1 MLAGRPYVLILAA
14 LAALLACVAG
24 GLGVV
29 RYFSEV
35 GFPWQARLS
44 WQQMEGL
51 TGAQAIA
58 SIALEIELD
67 PEEGSLEGKAT
78 LAITTPGGDGSQVIL
93 LLNDALV
100 VDDLS
105 FEGESVSS
113 RRNGERLLIQL
124 PPGATTGQLV
134 VTYSGVLKP
143 GNASPLIVT
152 PDEFVADRLQ
162 FWYPVDLK
170 SFSTLSVAATVPE
183 EFEVAWS
190 GTLLDN
196 QVQEGKRTVR
206 WEESRPVLAAA
217 FAAGRYQKISRVQ
230 GSIRCNIYGRA
241 LDAARAEA
249 WLADLGDSY
258 NYFHAQ
264 LGPDGFNQLNL
275 VISEE
280 IEGAGHLGGPTLLC
294 NPAQLQNA
302 EASFVLLAH
311 HVARNWWGETVSG
324 RWFSS
329 RPEAGE
335 WLMTSLS
342 EYSAWQALRTLK
354 GRRAYLR
361 HQESLYCPPEIPGPM
376 KAYNLERHLLPA
388 DDLDER
394 LFTVRGPYT
403 AAMLAEYIGADAFA
417 RACRNFM
424 SVHRY
429 STVSYAALLHEM
441 TLASEKPLDEMVRVW
456 FDRPGA
462 LDYAIAGVTQEGG
475 RVHVTVENVGDIPA
489 YVPMELGLVMEDG
502 YQVQTIEPGMH
513 GDTLS
518 FTLNAPL
525 KRIVLDPEFSVADMR
540 RTNNAWPPTQWPL
553 SLSVSRS
560 GRIALVSQSEWG
572 NERSHR
578 LYLFALAGRNPE
590 VAVQMADAMPLD
602 LAWDPAGQQ
611 LAVQRRGVAGIWKE
625 SQWHPVDGS
634 DSVFLG
640 WGSDGPLLWREGWI
654 GNAAS
659 TPPADGELLPRP
671 RAGLSDLQAGSNRL
685 AYVTEDGVL
694 VVWDPASSALKIVQE
709 RVRPAGNLRWRGG
722 SNEIIYFEESGGLV
736 SVTPDSP
743 VVTTLL
749 HRNYPIVQAKISE
762 EGGRVAWVD
771 PAGLLRG
778 MSPGESEPV
787 YVSLPGEVI
796 DFAWEGEDALV
807 AIAAAIPRRLPM
819 RFHADYTLWRIPV
832 TTWKGLQ
839 LPYDP
844 LIFAEAAGSMDIH
857 KLP

>member
-625 SQWHPVDGS
+625 SQWQRGVHTAGRWRASSSSQGRSFRPSSGQQPPGLCDGGWCIGC
-634 DSVFLG
+634 LG
-640 WGSDGPLLWREGWI
+640 PGKQRAQD
-654 GNAAS
+654 
-659 TPPADGELLPRP
+659 
-671 RAGLSDLQAGSNRL
+671 RAGKG
-685 AYVTEDGVL
+685 
-694 VVWDPASSALKIVQE
+694 P
-709 RVRPAGNLRWRGG
+709 PC
-722 SNEIIYFEESGGLV
+722 
-736 SVTPDSP
+736 
-743 VVTTLL
+743 
-749 HRNYPIVQAKISE
+749 
-762 EGGRVAWVD
+762 
-771 PAGLLRG
+771 
-778 MSPGESEPV
+778 GES
-787 YVSLPGEVI
+787 
-796 DFAWEGEDALV
+796 AMA
-807 AIAAAIPRRLPM
+807 RR
-819 RFHADYTLWRIPV
+819 
-832 TTWKGLQ
+832 KQ
-839 LPYDP
+839 
-844 LIFAEAAGSMDIH
+844 
-857 KLP
+857 

>member
-1 MLAGRPYVLILAA
+1 MLSGRPHVVIIASLALMA
-14 LAALLACVAG
+14 SVAG
-24 GLGVV
+24 GYGLL
-29 RYFSEV
+29 RHFASA
-35 GFPWQARLS
+35 GFPWQAGLS
-44 WQQMEGL
+44 WQQMEAL

-58 SIALEIELD
+58 STKLEIVLD
-67 PEEGSLEGKAT
+67 PEESRLEGKAT
-78 LAITTPGGDGSQVIL
+78 LSLTTPGGDGTQVIL
-93 LLNDALV
+93 LLNDALD

-105 FEGESVSS
+105 FEGQSVSS

-124 PPGATTGQLV
+124 PAGATSGQLV
-134 VTYSGVLKP
+134 VTYSGVPAP
-143 GNASPLIVT
+143 GNGSPLILR

-162 FWYPVDLK
+162 FWYPVDLR
-170 SFSTLSVAATVPE
+170 SFSSLSVAVTVPE
-183 EFEVAWS
+183 DFEVVWS

-196 QVQEGKRTVR
+196 QVQEGRRTVR
-206 WEESRPVLAAA
+206 WEESRPVLAAGL
-217 FAAGRYQKISRVQ
+217 AAGRYQKISRVQ

-275 VISEE
+275 VLSEGT
-280 IEGAGHLGGPTLLC
+280 EGAGHLGGSTLLC
-294 NPAQLQNA
+294 NPARLQNGD
-302 EASFVLLAH
+302 ASFVVIAH

-388 DDLDER
+388 DGLDER

-441 TLASEKPLDEMVRVW
+441 TLASEKPLDELVRVW

-462 LDYAIAGVTQEGG
+462 LDYAIASVTEEGG
-475 RVHVTVENVGDIPA
+475 RVHVTVENAGDIPA
-489 YVPMELGLVMEDG
+489 YVPMELGLVMEEG

-518 FTLNAPL
+518 FALTGPL
-525 KRIVLDPEFSVADMR
+525 KRIVLDPEFAVADMR

-553 SLSVSRS
+553 TLGVSSS

-572 NERSHR
+572 SDGSHR
-578 LYLFALAGRNPE
+578 LYLFPLAGRSPE
-590 VAVQMADAMPLD
+590 GAVDMAGALPLD

-611 LAVQRRGVAGIWKE
+611 LAVQRRDSAGLWRDN
-625 SQWHPVDGS
+625 QWHPLDG
-634 DSVFLG
+634 DDTVFLG
-640 WGSDGPLLWREGWI
+640 WGKGGPLLWRDGRI
-654 GNAAS
+654 DFAAA
-659 TPPADGELLPRP
+659 PPQSEGELVPRP
-671 RAGLSDLQAGSNRL
+671 RAGYADLQAGSDRL

-694 VVWDPASSALKIVQE
+694 VTWDGESRALKIVQE
-709 RVRPAGNLRWRGG
+709 DVHLSGNLRWRGA
-722 SNEIIYFEESGGLV
+722 SNEIIYFEARGGLV

-743 VVTTLL
+743 AVTTLL
-749 HRNYPIVQAKISE
+749 QRNYPIVQARISE
-762 EGGRVAWVD
+762 DGGRVAWVD

-787 YVSLPGEVI
+787 YISLPGEVI

-832 TTWKGLQ
+832 STWKGLQ

-844 LIFAEAAGSMDIH
+844 LVFAQVAGTMDVH
-857 KLP
+857 LLP